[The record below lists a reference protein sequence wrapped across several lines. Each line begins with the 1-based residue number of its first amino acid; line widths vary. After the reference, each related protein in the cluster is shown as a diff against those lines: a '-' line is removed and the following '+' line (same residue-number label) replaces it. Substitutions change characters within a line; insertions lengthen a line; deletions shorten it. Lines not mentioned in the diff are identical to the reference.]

1 LVAAV
6 TAVINTI
13 CAAVAITAT
22 PLVDRIPYH
31 TSALS
36 GYGWVLELIDGHP
49 DRIKNELGMQK
60 HVFLGLI
67 AALQMAGLS
76 DSRNITLREKT
87 AIFLYM

>member
-13 CAAVAITAT
+13 CAAVAT